1 MLVAAIPFLALSLPT
16 LVNAAPST
24 LLSYKTWSSYGCYE
38 DEVSSRKLPYPVATE
53 GGPSSMTVERCLDAC
68 FAAGYTVAGLEWSQE
83 CFCGYSLPPTPAT
96 DGRCDMECKGDAS
109 ELCGGGN
116 GLTVYQSSGP
126 TSLQTYNGWT
136 YNDCYVDSIWSRVL
150 PHSMSVSGSM
160 TIEKCLDACS
170 AAGFEYAG
178 VEYAQECFCGLS
190 APSQVATDGRC
201 SMPCKGNPAELCGG
215 GNGINVYHHLAPT
228 NLQPYKSWTYSNCYV
243 DSISDRVLPQTMVLH
258 GGGMTVEWCLDACD
272 AAGYAFA
279 GVEYGKECYCGR
291 DSPSDVAND
300 GRCNMSCEGNA
311 GELCGGPNGVSVY
324 HSSNPNHQPGNL
336 DSYKDWTFS
345 GCYVD
350 SVDHRVLPVRAAI
363 ERDPDMTVELCLE
376 SCKYLGFKV
385 AGLEYEQECWCG
397 DSIPPEPATDGR
409 CNMVCNGNHNELCG
423 GQSGISVYEFCAPV
437 TTTITTTTGV
447 VTEYTTLQTIATDYT
462 DTATSNGLVTGTT
475 TIVVPTTITT
485 TIPIPI
491 TATTTVIGDVV
502 LTTSLATVLTGSTVI
517 TVPVTVP
524 ITVPTPIVASTTIP
538 VPLTGSTTVPVTLT
552 GPTTVPIP
560 FTAISTV
567 LVPSTIT
574 SSVPVLSTGIA
585 TVPVTVA
592 RTSFTLS
599 VFTGTTSF
607 VDRLTTI
614 FQPVI
619 ILTTLA
625 RTYTTT
631 TGSPSPFTTSY
642 PVTTLV
648 GTSVISSFPI
658 TATTF
663 TTTPFVTTSSVI
675 APVPTTSLGIE
686 TFPATSFFTAAT
698 TTPTAV
704 VQPFPTTSFFGQP
717 VTSTT
722 TGFEPFTTTSSSIA
736 EVPTAT
742 TIVTEFTTTTVG
754 YIPYTTTV
762 YNAEPTT
769 VTTTYASPITVT
781 TTIVT
786 ACEDCH
792 ENGNG
797 NGQTSTTS
805 QPPV

>member
-1 MLVAAIPFLALSLPT
+1 MLAAIPLLAFLLPS
-16 LVNAAPST
+16 VVKANNKPST
-24 LLSYKTWSSYGCYE
+24 LPSYKTWTSTGCYE
-38 DEVSSRKLPYPVATE
+38 DSVFSRVLPYPLATE
-53 GGPSSMTVERCLDAC
+53 GGPSMMTVERCLDAC
-68 FAAGYTVAGLEWSQE
+68 YSAGYTVAGVEWSQE
-83 CFCGYSLPPTPAT
+83 CFCGYNTPPTPAT
-96 DGRCDMECKGDAS
+96 DGRCDMPCKGNPS

-116 GLTVYQSSGP
+116 GINVYKADGP
-126 TSLQTYNGWT
+126 TNLPTYNGWT
-136 YNDCYVDSIWSRVL
+136 HTDCYVDSIWNRVL
-150 PHSMSVSGSM
+150 PHSMSVSGPM
-160 TIEKCLDACS
+160 TVEKCLDACNAS
-170 AAGFEYAG
+170 GFEYAG
-178 VEYAQECFCGLS
+178 VEWSQECFCGQS

-201 SMPCKGNPAELCGG
+201 DMPCKGNPSELCGG
-215 GNGINVYHHLAPT
+215 GNGINVYRHRAPT
-228 NLQPYKSWTYSNCYV
+228 NLQPYKSWTFSNCYV
-243 DSISDRVLPQTMVLH
+243 DSIYNRVLPETMTLH

-272 AAGYAFA
+272 AAGYDYA
-279 GVEYGKECYCGR
+279 GVEYGKECYCGNY
-291 DSPSDVAND
+291 SPPEVAND
-300 GRCNMSCEGNA
+300 GRCDMSCEGNP
-311 GELCGGPNGVSVY
+311 GELCGGGNGISVY
-324 HSSNPNHQPGNL
+324 HSSNQHKPHNL
-336 DSYKDWTFS
+336 DSYNQWSFTDCF
-345 GCYVD
+345 VD
-350 SVDHRVLPVRAAI
+350 SIDHRVLPVRAAI
-363 ERDPDMTVELCLE
+363 ESDPDMTIELCLE
-376 SCKYLGFKV
+376 SCKWLGYKF
-385 AGLEYEQECWCG
+385 AGLEYGQECWCG
-397 DSIPPEPATDGR
+397 DSRPPQPAHDGR
-409 CNMVCNGNHNELCG
+409 CDMACKGDCHELCG
-423 GQSGISVYEFCAPV
+423 GGNGISVYEYCAP
-437 TTTITTTTGV
+437 TETTITTTTGV
-447 VTEYTTLQTIATDYT
+447 VTEYTTLRTVTTDYT
-462 DTATSNGLVTGTT
+462 GTATSNGLVTGTT
-475 TIVVPTTITT
+475 TIVVPATITT

-585 TVPVTVA
+585 TVPVTVT

-599 VFTGTTSF
+599 IFTGTTSF
-607 VDRLTTI
+607 VDPLTTVV
-614 FQPVI
+614 QPVI

-625 RTYTTT
+625 RTFTTT

-648 GTSVISSFPI
+648 GTSVITSFVV

-675 APVPTTSLGIE
+675 APVPTTSLDIE
-686 TFPATSFFTAAT
+686 TFTDTSFYTAAT
-698 TTPTAV
+698 TTPTSV

-722 TGFEPFTTTSSSIA
+722 TGFEPFTTTSSSVA
-736 EVPTAT
+736 EIPKST

-786 ACEDCH
+786 ACEEC
-792 ENGNG
+792 NGHPHHNDY
-797 NGQTSTTS
+797 
-805 QPPV
+805 